1 MNKSEMANRL
11 ASRSGLTQAESVD
24 VLDSIFDPV
33 AGIIAD
39 RLDAGE
45 KVSFAGFGS
54 FETRHRAARSGRNP
68 RTGESIE
75 IAARRYPAFKAAKGL
90 KDRIS

>member
-45 KVSFAGFGS
+45 KVSIAGFGS

>member
-45 KVSFAGFGS
+45 KVSIAGFGL